1 MLKRFLMRRPSLGSE
16 GSRVS
21 GWRRAEGN
29 NCRIAKVGSGLATAC
44 IIMLRTS
51 FSGACRGNHASFPV
65 TSVCGQ
71 DKQGKRGGLDLPVV
85 ILIISFKQFLALF
98 KVLPASPAVG
108 LLPS

>member
-85 ILIISFKQFLALF
+85 IFITNPLKGRLLGGGTHM
-98 KVLPASPAVG
+98 SPEQA
-108 LLPS
+108 